1 MNVEM
6 DHCVGHRTVLFM
18 HFELGTI
25 GTRIRMLLQI
35 LFHADPTIVLLQFG
49 NLLRHQE
56 VRISLSELADDRSSE
71 SDGQVQGSFW
81 RSFGALRFALHP
93 HHVVFVN
100 HQVFVERFKA

>member
-1 MNVEM
+1 M

-49 NLLRHQE
+49 HLLGH
-56 VRISLSELADDRSSE
+56 
-71 SDGQVQGSFW
+71 
-81 RSFGALRFALHP
+81 
-93 HHVVFVN
+93 
-100 HQVFVERFKA
+100 